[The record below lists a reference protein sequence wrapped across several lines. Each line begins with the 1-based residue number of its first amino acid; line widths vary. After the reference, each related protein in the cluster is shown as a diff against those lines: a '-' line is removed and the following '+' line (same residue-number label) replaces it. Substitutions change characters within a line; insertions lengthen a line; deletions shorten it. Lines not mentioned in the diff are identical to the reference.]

1 MGDDRSRLRRD
12 RTHRPAVTSSAAVAA
27 VASVTSV
34 SAVPVVANRFG
45 LFRRFIPH
53 NSAQK
58 SNTNSNYINNF
69 CIYSDL
75 ATAIIYTEGKS
86 CQLFHRKPKNRPI
99 LVEARFDG
107 QREKKIT
114 KFSFFSL
121 TGPPRPQR
129 GLYSSLVSRRNQEN
143 NVVVWPPFFF

>member
-1 MGDDRSRLRRD
+1 MLLLLHGVLLLLLVLVVTGGGGRSVGDDRSRLRRD

-53 NSAQK
+53 NSAQN
-58 SNTNSNYINNF
+58 SNTNSNYINNC

-107 QREKKIT
+107 QREKK
-114 KFSFFSL
+114 
-121 TGPPRPQR
+121 
-129 GLYSSLVSRRNQEN
+129 
-143 NVVVWPPFFF
+143 